1 MISRRTVRKEMIR
14 YCLKKKLKK
23 KSRSIMCRMIT
34 SDRKEA
40 TDTNNDTLSE
50 KEIKEKININ
60 NVQNDIKSDRKRTNS
75 SNDTFSKEIKEAI
88 DIDNIQKDKL
98 RKKKSN

>member
-1 MISRRTVRKEMIR
+1 
-14 YCLKKKLKK
+14 
-23 KSRSIMCRMIT
+23 MIT
-34 SDRKEA
+34 SDREEA